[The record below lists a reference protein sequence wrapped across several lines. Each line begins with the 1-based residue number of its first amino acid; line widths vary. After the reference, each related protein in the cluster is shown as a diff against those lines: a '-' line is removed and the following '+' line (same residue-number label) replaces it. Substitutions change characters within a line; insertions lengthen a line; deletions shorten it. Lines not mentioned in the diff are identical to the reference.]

1 MSDSLKKIYQQK
13 CPSCGIDEVFESK
26 GNVFLFKIP
35 KMKAKCNHCGF
46 RFEKEPGYFTG
57 AMYVSYGLAILEMI
71 IVAAIMLLFSLSIDY
86 LIYPVAL
93 VVVLLYQFNFKM
105 SRIIWMYLA

>member
-1 MSDSLKKIYQQK
+1 MSNSLKKIYNQK
-13 CPSCGIDEVFESK
+13 CPSCGTEEVFESK

-35 KMKAKCNHCGF
+35 KMREKCGNCGL

-71 IVAAIMLLFSLSIDY
+71 IVSAIMLLFSLSLDY

-93 VVVLLYQFNFKM
+93 TIILLYQFNFKM